1 MSFDTNNL
9 MLQIKRIVYPYV
21 RLGYRSACDYPVVLS
36 IGVLLLFLHKACPS
50 LFIFLLSSSPV
61 FLLTALLLGALL
73 SYGEPS
79 APVIGEETLENL
91 KKSPPEAKVSV
102 TECSVEEVQN
112 VAVTHAA
119 RSFESPVA
127 CMEEKTSD
135 IFVHNTHRDEENV
148 ISVSADTVLSA
159 ETSEPTKNKV
169 IVEREKEEH
178 VKEICEKV
186 EPQHFDR
193 TNTER
198 CHYEVNNQ
206 YQFGELMS
214 SCWQPVMR
222 QEPRSD
228 SGSDLSESSSHQ

>member
-1 MSFDTNNL
+1 
-9 MLQIKRIVYPYV
+9 
-21 RLGYRSACDYPVVLS
+21 
-36 IGVLLLFLHKACPS
+36 
-50 LFIFLLSSSPV
+50 
-61 FLLTALLLGALL
+61 
-73 SYGEPS
+73 
-79 APVIGEETLENL
+79 LENL

-112 VAVTHAA
+112 VAVTHPA

-127 CMEEKTSD
+127 CIEEKTSD

-193 TNTER
+193 TSTER

-206 YQFGELMS
+206 YQFGQLMS
-214 SCWQPVMR
+214 SCWQPIMR
-222 QEPRSD
+222 QEPCSD
-228 SGSDLSESSSHQ
+228 SESDLSESSSDASITDIIPMLDELNPPVNFETDHPLLWVLRRKYEWLGGGRGLGARRERALDAVLTAGGETAGTWRADARRQGERDNSISG